1 MDIEEVLIGNTLEET
16 AYHEAGH
23 IVIASATGLALRP
36 MGVAI
41 WEAVEDVTEGI
52 ASYCED
58 EPEWEKILLALR
70 AREMAQ
76 VKQFPIFLH
85 NRKLTGHTGVCHDCR
100 GLLWKKSPSRNF
112 RKRLT
117 QRSVDS
123 LINTGMQ

>member
-70 AREMAQ
+70 AGEMAQ
-76 VKQFPIFLH
+76 VKQFPISSTIGSLPDIQAFATIVEVYFGK
-85 NRKLTGHTGVCHDCR
+85 NRLREISGKD
-100 GLLWKKSPSRNF
+100 
-112 RKRLT
+112 
-117 QRSVDS
+117 
-123 LINTGMQ
+123 